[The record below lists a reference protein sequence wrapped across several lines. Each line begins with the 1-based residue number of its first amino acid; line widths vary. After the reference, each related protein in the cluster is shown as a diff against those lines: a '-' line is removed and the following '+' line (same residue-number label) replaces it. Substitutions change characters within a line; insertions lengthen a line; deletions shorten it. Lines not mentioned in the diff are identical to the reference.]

1 MGGGEVEAL
10 RLPSPDQISAEPLR
24 RMYGELSRRT
34 LVMGVLNVTPDSFSD
49 GGRFQGAE
57 AAVEAALSMV
67 DEGADIIDVG
77 GESSRPGAQAISADE
92 EIGRVCPVLER
103 LTRLTDVPV
112 SIDTTKAEVAK
123 AAVEAGAL
131 IVNDITALGNDP
143 AVAEVAARYRLP
155 LILMHMQG
163 TPRTMQLAPHYSDLY
178 GEITAFLAQRLAIAE
193 SLGVPRELL
202 LVDPGFGFG
211 KTLEHNLQLL
221 KRLWVFRELGCPVL
235 VGTSRKSSLG
245 KIVPDDG
252 PQDRLEATAATVA
265 ISIANGANIV
275 RVHDVKAMVRVVRVT
290 DAILHVD

>member
-1 MGGGEVEAL
+1 
-10 RLPSPDQISAEPLR
+10 
-24 RMYGELSRRT
+24 MYGELSRRT